1 MLQQAKTKMIRL
13 LIVFINKIYHKILL
27 IITTNILDNIVIM
40 KFSLNYKMNLII
52 PIKIKVV
59 THSTNIN
66 RNSQV

>member
-66 RNSQV
+66 RNS